1 MHLSKIKKKMDDLVQ
16 DICFRTEPEFHAA
29 KSNGYNQRLI

>member
-1 MHLSKIKKKMDDLVQ
+1 MDDLVQ
-16 DICFRTEPEFHAA
+16 DICFGTEPEFHAA

>member
-16 DICFRTEPEFHAA
+16 DICFGTEPEFHAA
-29 KSNGYNQRLI
+29 KSNGYNRRLI